1 MHSLP
6 VAEFKANLSTILSE
20 VKTKG
25 EEYIVEFGRNH
36 EKVAV
41 LIPYEKYQQQFQQGV
56 KLGLFADTASVEFK
70 PDFKMTDEQLL
81 GL

>member
-41 LIPYEKYQQQFQQGV
+41 LIPYEKYQQQFQQGI